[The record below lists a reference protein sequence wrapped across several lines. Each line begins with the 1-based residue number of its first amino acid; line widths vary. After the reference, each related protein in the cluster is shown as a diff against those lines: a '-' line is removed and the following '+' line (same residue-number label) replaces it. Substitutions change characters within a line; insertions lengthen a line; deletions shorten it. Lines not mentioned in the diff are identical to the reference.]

1 MRALAAAADE
11 QIKIQRMKYLA
22 NKDEILE
29 TARQQASVD
38 QKKEQTM
45 KKQKTSVHVTINK
58 KMGQQSQEKAIA
70 ASDHKNQRQ
79 EKVDKPVLKTLVFLK
94 RRGRRGS

>member
-1 MRALAAAADE
+1 
-11 QIKIQRMKYLA
+11 MKNLA

-29 TARQQASVD
+29 TARQQANVD

-45 KKQKTSVHVTINK
+45 MKQKTSVNVTINQ

-70 ASDHKNQRQ
+70 ASD
-79 EKVDKPVLKTLVFLK
+79 
-94 RRGRRGS
+94 